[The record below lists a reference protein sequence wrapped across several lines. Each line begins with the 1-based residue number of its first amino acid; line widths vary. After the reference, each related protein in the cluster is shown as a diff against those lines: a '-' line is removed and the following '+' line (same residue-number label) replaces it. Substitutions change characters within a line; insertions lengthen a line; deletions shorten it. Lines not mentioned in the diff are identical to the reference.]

1 MYGQIEKE
9 IQSSYYQN
17 QFDNDGQRFVAW
29 YVQNVHRRDMIE
41 TVVDVT
47 DGPDDKQIDA
57 IVVDDDA
64 STVFVVQ
71 GKFFGEGNV
80 GPEPLREVLASWA
93 QLRNISKLQETGN
106 QKLKRR
112 LPEVATALE
121 DEYSVSFELIITGT
135 LTQGAKDDLSQF
147 QQVLAD
153 SDDFPAEMKIV
164 PNVGDSAPNGLK
176 KILPSALVE
185 SI

>member
-71 GKFFGEGNV
+71 GKFFGEGECWPRTAPRR
-80 GPEPLREVLASWA
+80 GLASWA
-93 QLRNISKLQETGN
+93 QLRNFSN
-106 QKLKRR
+106 
-112 LPEVATALE
+112 A
-121 DEYSVSFELIITGT
+121 S
-135 LTQGAKDDLSQF
+135 
-147 QQVLAD
+147 
-153 SDDFPAEMKIV
+153 
-164 PNVGDSAPNGLK
+164 GDR
-176 KILPSALVE
+176 
-185 SI
+185 